1 MTKELHRK
9 IAIRFM
15 KPDAFQV
22 YDITVEL
29 IDDPENYLP
38 LEELLPVLQQRSYSK
53 NYSMMM
59 RLISYN
65 TIMLWRQHMHFKKKV
80 SDVIKKMDMT
90 DTF

>member
-1 MTKELHRK
+1 
-9 IAIRFM
+9 M

-22 YDITVEL
+22 YDITVDL

-59 RLISYN
+59 RLIS
-65 TIMLWRQHMHFKKKV
+65 TIQ
-80 SDVIKKMDMT
+80 
-90 DTF
+90 